1 MATQTLLARFGLR
14 LAVLGTAANLAFA
27 APLSA
32 GSEDPA
38 AHTDAS
44 RIGIYFDRT
53 GAAEKIGFV
62 VLGTERLAITTVGVT
77 VSGAISCT
85 TLTASGVVL
94 ADGVQVHRGT
104 PTSNLFLGLDAGNAT
119 MTGVKNL
126 AVGFETLKSNTSGF
140 ENIAIGHLALNANTG
155 GFYNVAVGSEALKVS
170 TTGAGNVAVGGG
182 ALVACTTGGTNAA
195 VGFEALRQVTTGSY
209 NSLLGCDSGAGL
221 TTGSRNTILGANIT
235 GLAADLQ
242 ANIII
247 ANGLGGAGAIKARH
261 DGTKWVL
268 WDLIECLDPTDA
280 TSRFAA
286 AFTIDGGLG
295 VHKGVHAGRLTLTPD
310 VITSG
315 SPTLMLLT
323 GAAHTTLA
331 ASVEVTDVNFNL
343 ARTVQFS
350 TGALATQR
358 TVRIQAAT
366 YAFVGAST
374 ITNAATLAISGAPI
388 AGANATITNSYALW
402 VQGGTT
408 RLDGV
413 VSFDAAV
420 NTKQVALTDAAS
432 ITTDASLGNGF
443 TVTLGGNRTLAN
455 PTNLVAGSTY
465 LWQITQDGTGTRT
478 LAYGNLFKWPGGT
491 VPVLT
496 TASGG
501 IDVIT
506 AYFDGAALRAV
517 AALAFA

>member
-1 MATQTLLARFGLR
+1 
-14 LAVLGTAANLAFA
+14 
-27 APLSA
+27 
-32 GSEDPA
+32 
-38 AHTDAS
+38 
-44 RIGIYFDRT
+44 
-53 GAAEKIGFV
+53 
-62 VLGTERLAITTVGVT
+62 
-77 VSGAISCT
+77 
-85 TLTASGVVL
+85 
-94 ADGVQVHRGT
+94 
-104 PTSNLFLGLDAGNAT
+104 
-119 MTGVKNL
+119 
-126 AVGFETLKSNTSGF
+126 
-140 ENIAIGHLALNANTG
+140 
-155 GFYNVAVGSEALKVS
+155 
-170 TTGAGNVAVGGG
+170 
-182 ALVACTTGGTNAA
+182 
-195 VGFEALRQVTTGSY
+195 
-209 NSLLGCDSGAGL
+209 
-221 TTGSRNTILGANIT
+221 
-235 GLAADLQ
+235 
-242 ANIII
+242 
-247 ANGLGGAGAIKARH
+247 
-261 DGTKWVL
+261 
-268 WDLIECLDPTDA
+268 
-280 TSRFAA
+280 
-286 AFTIDGGLG
+286 
-295 VHKGVHAGRLTLTPD
+295 
-310 VITSG
+310 
-315 SPTLMLLT
+315 MLLT

-420 NTKQVALTDAAS
+420 NTKQVTLTDAAS